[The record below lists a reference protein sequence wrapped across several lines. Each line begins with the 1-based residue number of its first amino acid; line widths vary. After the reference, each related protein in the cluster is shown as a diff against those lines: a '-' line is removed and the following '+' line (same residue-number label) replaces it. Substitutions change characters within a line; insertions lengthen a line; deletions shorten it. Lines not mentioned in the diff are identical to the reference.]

1 MMEKVFVDTNI
12 LLDVLFEREGY
23 QASMEILQLGED
35 GRVKLCTSVLSMAN
49 VAYLIRKGFS
59 AGELVATLAQLEV
72 MLEILPMDK
81 EQFHD
86 ALLLAGPDFEDI
98 LQAVCAQKAQC
109 AVLIT
114 HNPKDFVI
122 RQGLSE
128 TVNLPRALTPEDYLL
143 STQK

>member
-1 MMEKVFVDTNI
+1 MEKVFVDTNI
-12 LLDVLFEREGY
+12 LLDVLFERDGY

-35 GRVKLCTSVLSMAN
+35 GRVRLCTSVLSMAN
-49 VAYLIRKGFS
+49 VAYLIRKCFS
-59 AGELVATLAQLEV
+59 AGELAATLAQLES

-109 AVLIT
+109 AVLVT

-122 RQGLSE
+122 RQGLSG
-128 TVNLPRALTPEDYLL
+128 VVKLPRALTPEDYLL
-143 STQK
+143 STK